1 MKKNESS
8 LCLLCAISTCGC
20 WCYLL
25 SLGFWEDK
33 ILGVYQLE
41 IREAEPLRIL
51 QNEFIIGIRI
61 NMMGEAKKL
70 MVQKGKLENESWL
83 TNQPCWNLGE

>member
-1 MKKNESS
+1 M
-8 LCLLCAISTCGC
+8 
-20 WCYLL
+20 
-25 SLGFWEDK
+25 
-33 ILGVYQLE
+33 YQLE

-70 MVQKGKLENESWL
+70 MVQKGKLENES
-83 TNQPCWNLGE
+83 